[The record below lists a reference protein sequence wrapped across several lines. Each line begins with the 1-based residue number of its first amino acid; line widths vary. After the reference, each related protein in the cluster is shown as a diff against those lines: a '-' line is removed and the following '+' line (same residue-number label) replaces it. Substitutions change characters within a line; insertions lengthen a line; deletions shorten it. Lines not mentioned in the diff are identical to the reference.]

1 MNRLLPTL
9 TLILALLPIA
19 AAQAEITLNFMER
32 GTSCE
37 LIPTG
42 GGNLIWSDRNFLP
55 GPYFMD
61 LDVLEDG
68 HHLRSVHDSAI
79 TLNGDNLTVTG
90 TYLGTLAAGDQATI
104 FQLLASANLMVGF
117 TPMQGSTVNIEVTI
131 PDGAEA
137 WFFDLTENDFGFD
150 NQGPGVFTLED
161 VLMPGHEY
169 LFQVFYNVGVNHEGP
184 AEAEA
189 SATMSLVVVPDPVPA
204 GEVAWGSV
212 KALFR

>member
-1 MNRLLPTL
+1 M
-9 TLILALLPIA
+9 
-19 AAQAEITLNFMER
+19 
-32 GTSCE
+32 
-37 LIPTG
+37 
-42 GGNLIWSDRNFLP
+42 WSDRNFLP

-90 TYLGTLAAGDQATI
+90 SYLGTLAAGDQATI

-117 TPMQGSTVNIEVTI
+117 TATEQSTVSIEVTI
-131 PDGAEA
+131 PDGGEA
-137 WFFDLTENDFGFD
+137 WFFDLSDNDYGFD
-150 NQGPGVFTLED
+150 NQGPGVFTLDD

-169 LFQVFYNVGVNHEGP
+169 LFQVFYTVNVNHEGP
-184 AEAEA
+184 SEAEA
-189 SATMSLVVVPDPVPA
+189 SATMSLVVAPDPVPA
-204 GEVAWGSV
+204 GEATWGSV